1 MPKISIITP
10 VYNGENFI
18 EFAIQN
24 IIKQNCDDLEH
35 IIIDGESTDNTIN
48 IVNKYALEYP
58 HIRWISEK
66 DNGQSDAMNK
76 GIKMARGEILSFLNA
91 DDYYEPNVLN
101 RVSKLFSDLP
111 DSSFLA
117 GNCNIWDEQGL
128 RGVNKP
134 KKLEFEDLL
143 LGRNINP
150 YPVNPSA
157 YFYHTSLHKEA
168 GMYDVEE
175 HYALDYDFLF
185 RVAQVAN
192 LYYVDETWGNMRV
205 IQGTKTSA
213 DSQSG
218 KGAIRIHRLIRT
230 YRKKLP
236 FLKRL
241 KVTFVFELSRL
252 SEKVLYFSKH
262 QDEIIP
268 KLITRLSSPRL

>member
-1 MPKISIITP
+1 MSKISIITP
-10 VYNGENFI
+10 VYNGEKFI
-18 EFAIQN
+18 EFAMQN
-24 IIKQNCDDLEH
+24 IIKQNCNNLEH
-35 IIIDGESTDNTIN
+35 IIVDGNSTDNTIE
-48 IVNKYALEYP
+48 IVKKYALKYP

-76 GIKMARGEILSFLNA
+76 GIKMAGGEILSFLNA

-101 RVSKLFSDLP
+101 RVIELFSNLP
-111 DSSFLA
+111 EPSFLV
-117 GNCNIWDEQGL
+117 GNCNVWDEQGL

-134 KKLEFEDLL
+134 KRLEFTDLL
-143 LGRNINP
+143 LGRTINS

-157 YFYHTSLHKEA
+157 YFYHTSLHKKA

-185 RVAQVAN
+185 RAAQIAKMH
-192 LYYVDETWGNMRV
+192 YVDETWGNMRV

-218 KGAIRIHRLIRT
+218 KGAIRVHRLIRT
-230 YRKKLP
+230 YRKQLP
-236 FLKRL
+236 LFKRL

-252 SEKVLYFSKH
+252 FEKFSYFSKNRN
-262 QDEIIP
+262 EIIP
-268 KLITRLSSPRL
+268 KLFYRLSHPRI